1 MFTSR
6 FFIGLIFILLLSS
19 CYEYHI
25 ETEDHVVLNNISISP
40 NPTTDVLVVKVK
52 EMVEDPVNYRII
64 NSYGQPRVTGEL
76 NFSEEN
82 EQFIEVSH
90 FTTGYYTLELTLNE
104 VDVSFKFL
112 KQK

>member
-6 FFIGLIFILLLSS
+6 FFIGLILIFSLTA

-25 ETEDHVVLNNISISP
+25 QTEDHVVLNNISVFP
-40 NPTTDVLVVKVK
+40 NPTTEVLTVKVQ
-52 EMVEDPVNYRII
+52 EMVSDPVNYRII
-64 NSYGQPRVTGEL
+64 NSYGQARTTGEL

-90 FTTGYYTLELTLNE
+90 FTNGFYTLELTLNE